1 MERPRAVHRIA
12 LKRQHSGS
20 SWIVGAGGRGEVG
33 CRIMERADE
42 GILDDSVIS
51 QGHTSLF
58 MEMSTVRAID
68 CKSKQQENQTLMP
81 L

>member
-20 SWIVGAGGRGEVG
+20 GWIVGAAGRGKVG

-42 GILDDSVIS
+42 GILDDSVIL
-51 QGHTSLF
+51 QGHTAFF
-58 MEMSTVRAID
+58 MEMSTQSVTNY
-68 CKSKQQENQTLMP
+68 KSTHRRQASINP
-81 L
+81 